1 MSRRMMKYEMA
12 LAAGALGLA
21 VAVTIA
27 TPNTSQAAPTID
39 GAAAVKAI
47 TSSQIDDVVY
57 RGAGGRGHYGHGR
70 YGHGYYG
77 RGYGRGYYGR
87 GYYGRGYYGRGYG
100 GYYGGYYPYGYP
112 YSYGYSYPYFGWG
125 W

>member
-1 MSRRMMKYEMA
+1 MMKHEMA

-27 TPNTSQAAPTID
+27 TPSASLAAPTMD
-39 GAAAVKAI
+39 GAAGVKAI
-47 TSSQIDDVVY
+47 ASNQIDGVVY
-57 RGAGGRGHYGHGR
+57 RRGR
-70 YGHGYYG
+70 YGRGYYG
-77 RGYGRGYYGR
+77 RGYGRSYYGRGYYGR

-100 GYYGGYYPYGYP
+100 GYYGGYYPYTYAYP
-112 YSYGYSYPYFGWG
+112 NYGWG

>member
-1 MSRRMMKYEMA
+1 MSRRMIKHEMA

-27 TPNTSQAAPTID
+27 TPSASLAAPTID
-39 GAAAVKAI
+39 GAAGVKAI
-47 TSSQIDDVVY
+47 ASNQVDDAAY
-57 RGAGGRGHYGHGR
+57 RGAGGRGHYGRG
-70 YGHGYYG
+70 YGH
-77 RGYGRGYYGR
+77 GYGRGYYGR
-87 GYYGRGYYGRGYG
+87 GYYGRGYYGRGYYG
-100 GYYGGYYPYGYP
+100 GGYGGYYP